1 MRDILVVL
9 NMANKTLTLSIVIP
23 AYNEE
28 NYLPACLDAI
38 AAQTVLP
45 DEVIV
50 VDNNSSDRTAEIAE
64 SYPFVMLISEPNQHQ
79 SFAQKT
85 GFDVAKSDIIGR
97 IDADSLLPENWV
109 KQVKSYFAASPELI
123 GVTGSTRP
131 YDVSVSSVG
140 TRGFEFYINLASR
153 LAGSRMLWG
162 ANCAV
167 RRSAWLKVKDQVMT
181 RGDIWEDYD
190 LSFCLAPQ
198 GQLKFVDGMEIGSSF
213 RAVRESLIHQT
224 RYQFRAVRTF
234 YFRLGF
240 WRTARM
246 MAIWASL
253 YLLFIPVMLD
263 KHILAPAVRL
273 VRSGRVKNAQPEVVR
288 FEAE

>member
-1 MRDILVVL
+1 MRDILIVL

-23 AYNEE
+23 VYNEE
-28 NYLPACLDAI
+28 NYLPACLDAL
-38 AAQTVLP
+38 AAQSVMP

-50 VDNNSSDRTAEIAE
+50 VDNNSTDRTAEVAQ
-64 SYPFVMLISEPNQHQ
+64 SYPFVKLINEPNQHQ

-85 GFDVAKSDIIGR
+85 GFNAAESDILGR
-97 IDADSLLPENWV
+97 IDADSILAEDWV
-109 KQVKSYFAASPELI
+109 KKIKAYFSAHPKVI
-123 GVTGSTRP
+123 GITGSTQP
-131 YDVSVSSVG
+131 YDVSVSGVG
-140 TRGFEFYINLASR
+140 TKGFEFYINLASR

-167 RRSAWLKVKDQVMT
+167 RRGAWLRVKDQVMT

-190 LSFCLAPQ
+190 LSFCLAPH
-198 GQLKFVDGMEIGSSF
+198 GDLRFIDGIDVGSSF
-213 RAVRESLIHQT
+213 RSVRESLIHQT

-240 WRTARM
+240 WKTVRM
-246 MAIWASL
+246 MVVWVSL

-263 KHILAPAVRL
+263 KHLLSPIVRMA
-273 VRSGRVKNAQPEVVR
+273 RSGRAKTRQAEVVR
-288 FEAE
+288 LEAE